1 MAESRIIRA
10 AAAQIAPD
18 LHEASR
24 TLARVLEAIDEAAE
38 QGAEII
44 VFPETFVPYYP
55 YFSFITPAISAGA
68 AHLKLYER
76 PSWCRGRSPAPSASA
91 RVCAASW
98 SSWG

>member
-44 VFPETFVPYYP
+44 VFPET
-55 YFSFITPAISAGA
+55 
-68 AHLKLYER
+68 
-76 PSWCRGRSPAPSASA
+76 
-91 RVCAASW
+91 
-98 SSWG
+98 